1 MKNIFKKHFILFV
14 LFLCMFFL
22 SGCGEPSDS
31 IATDMVVLVGN
42 HSNSAKIDP
51 PIEDAVEKVYSS
63 FGNIAIIAVDGS
75 PTAAK
80 DTNGNIIGSYSA
92 EQNEKS
98 RNECEKNPET
108 WETNIF
114 YPRKRKAINEIDVIS
129 ADSPEV
135 DLITSLFEAIKAL
148 NSIKSSDSSAKE
160 IIIIDTGL
168 STAGPLSFLDD
179 ALFALIQ
186 QDKKLTPEDVV
197 QVINDLDAR
206 ASLPDLDGITV
217 TWYGLGSVCSPQPE
231 MTPLEKYNLR
241 IIWGEILKASNALK
255 SPYSD
260 ADPEYGMFI
269 DTLAEGQI
277 VCDYTVTPIIST
289 IEKDEGTN
297 SNGESESN
305 EDHECTIVSLPNE
318 KLEFIKN
325 SSDYTDKE
333 IALSVLEPYAENLL
347 TYQDI
352 NILLVGTVSDPKRNG
367 GDIELS
373 RKRAETVKCSLVELG
388 ILENRIT
395 VCGIGASRYLADLY
409 NANEW
414 QGNEYIECEAQK
426 NRAVHIISVDSDLA
440 QKILSV
446 VPQ

>member
-1 MKNIFKKHFILFV
+1 MKNIFQKHFILFV

-22 SGCGEPSDS
+22 SGCREPSDS

-42 HSNSAKIDP
+42 HSNSAKIEP

-75 PTAAK
+75 PTVAK
-80 DTNGNIIGSYSA
+80 DANGNIIGSYSA
-92 EQNEKS
+92 QQNAKS
-98 RNECEKNPET
+98 RSECEINTET
-108 WETNIF
+108 WEKKIF
-114 YPRKRKAINEIDVIS
+114 YPRKNKTVNEIKAIS

-148 NSIKSSDSSAKE
+148 NSIKSSDSSVKE

-168 STAGPLSFLDD
+168 STTGPLSFLDD
-179 ALFALIQ
+179 ALFALVQ
-186 QDKKLTPEDVV
+186 QGKKLTPEDVV

-241 IIWGEILKASNALK
+241 IIWGEILKAGNALK

-277 VCDYTVTPIIST
+277 DCDYTVTPIIST
-289 IEKDEGTN
+289 IEEDERTK
-297 SNGESESN
+297 SNDENEPN
-305 EDHECTIVSLPNE
+305 EDHEITIVPLPNE
-318 KLEFIKN
+318 KIEFIKN
-325 SSDYTDKE
+325 SSDYVDNE

-347 TYQDI
+347 VYQDI

-367 GDIELS
+367 GDVELS
-373 RKRAETVKCSLVELG
+373 QKRAETVKCSLVELG
-388 ILENRIT
+388 VSENRII
-395 VCGIGASRYLADLY
+395 VRGIGSNKYLADLY

-414 QGNEYIECEAQK
+414 QGNEYIEQEAQK
-426 NRAVHIISVDSDLA
+426 NRAVYMMSIDSDLA
-440 QKILSV
+440 QEILRV
-446 VPQ
+446 LQ

>member
-1 MKNIFKKHFILFV
+1 MKNIFQRHFILFV
-14 LFLCMFFL
+14 LVLCMFSL
-22 SGCGEPSDS
+22 SGCGAPSDS
-31 IATDMVVLVGN
+31 TATDMVVLVGN

-63 FGNIAIIAVDGS
+63 FGNIAIIAIDGS
-75 PTAAK
+75 PTVAK

-98 RNECEKNPET
+98 RSDCEKNPET
-108 WETNIF
+108 WKTNFF
-114 YPRKRKAINEIDVIS
+114 YPRKKKAINEINEIS

-135 DLITSLFEAIKAL
+135 DLITSLFESVKTL
-148 NSIKSSDSSAKE
+148 NAIKSSDSSVKE
-160 IIIIDTGL
+160 IIIIDPGL
-168 STAGPLSFLDD
+168 STMGPLNFLND
-179 ALFALIQ
+179 ALFALVQ

-206 ASLPDLDGITV
+206 ASLPDLNGITV

-241 IIWGEILKASNALK
+241 IIWGEILKAGNALK

-277 VCDYTVTPIIST
+277 VCDYTVTPIISA
-289 IEKDEGTN
+289 IEEDEETK
-297 SNGESESN
+297 SNDENESN
-305 EDHECTIVSLPNE
+305 ENHENTIVSLPNE

-325 SSDYTDKE
+325 SSNYVDNE
-333 IALSVLEPYAENLL
+333 IALSVLEPYAKNLL
-347 TYQDI
+347 AYQDI
-352 NILLVGTVSDPKRNG
+352 NILLVGTVSDPNRNG
-367 GDIELS
+367 GDVELS
-373 RKRAETVKCSLVELG
+373 QKRAEKAKCSLEKLG
-388 ILENRIT
+388 VSENRII
-395 VCGIGASRYLADLY
+395 VRGIGSNKYLADLY

-414 QGNEYIECEAQK
+414 QGNEYIEHEAQK
-426 NRAVHIISVDSDLA
+426 NRAVYLMSIDSDLA
-440 QKILSV
+440 QKILRV
-446 VPQ
+446 VP